1 MLDSN
6 QRPSGPKPDAL
17 PGCANLRTVL
27 VLYDKLYVFVKSYL
41 EPTINSPS
49 INEDEESIL
58 YHHRIIFQSPE

>member
-1 MLDSN
+1 
-6 QRPSGPKPDAL
+6 
-17 PGCANLRTVL
+17 
-27 VLYDKLYVFVKSYL
+27 VFVKSYL